1 MGKIIHRNHLQTQSY
16 RVVLLCAI
24 LGLIVGCGSGGPKAT
39 AKLEDIVAQETSAKQ
54 EVKQLNE
61 QLFASV
67 SSAPKSEDYLISQ
80 GDLLQV
86 SVFEDKTLDTEAR
99 VSARGV
105 VTLPLIGAM
114 DVKGLTTQEAEQ
126 KIEDAYRQRYLHD
139 PHVSIFVKEQ
149 MGSKITLLGALEK
162 PGTYDYMT
170 RQRLLDVL
178 ALGGGLSEKSGRMV
192 QVRRP
197 GDDPAHP
204 STLLIDLDDLIENGK
219 LELNIEINGGDVIYV
234 PDAGTIYVDGA
245 VRKPGTYPVNQTMTV
260 QEAIVAAGGFRSTAA
275 ENRIKLVR
283 AMKDGKREVV
293 EMGTGD
299 LKNDSAANI
308 EVKDKDVIFVETN
321 KIEELIYGLK
331 LSIGGLVG
339 FGYSPPTQ

>member
-1 MGKIIHRNHLQTQSY
+1 
-16 RVVLLCAI
+16 
-24 LGLIVGCGSGGPKAT
+24 
-39 AKLEDIVAQETSAKQ
+39 
-54 EVKQLNE
+54 VKQLNDR
-61 QLFASV
+61 LFASV
-67 SSAPKSEDYLISQ
+67 SSAPQREDYLISQ
-80 GDLLQV
+80 SDLLQV
-86 SVFEDKTLDTEAR
+86 SVFEDKSLDTEAR

-105 VTLPLIGAM
+105 VTLPLVGALE
-114 DVKGLTTQEAEQ
+114 VKGLTTQEAEQ
-126 KIEDAYRQRYLHD
+126 KIEDAYRKRYLHD

-149 MGSKITLLGALEK
+149 MGSKITLLGALQK

-192 QVRRP
+192 QLRRP

-204 STLLIDLDDLIENGK
+204 STLLVDLDELIKNGK
-219 LELNIEINGGDVIYV
+219 VELNLEVNGGDVIYV

-260 QEAIVAAGGFRSTAA
+260 QEAIVAAGGFRSTAS
-275 ENRIKLVR
+275 ENRIMLVR

-293 EMGTGD
+293 QMGTGD
-299 LKNDSAANI
+299 IQKDSATTI
-308 EVKDKDVIFVETN
+308 EIKDKDVIFVESN
-321 KIEELIYGLK
+321 MLEELIYGLK
-331 LSIGGLVG
+331 LNIGGLIG